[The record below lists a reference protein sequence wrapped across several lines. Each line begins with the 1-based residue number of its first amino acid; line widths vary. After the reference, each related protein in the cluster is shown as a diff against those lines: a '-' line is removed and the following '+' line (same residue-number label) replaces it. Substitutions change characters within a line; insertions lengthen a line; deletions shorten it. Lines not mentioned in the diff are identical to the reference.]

1 MSRRVVVTGVGVVS
15 PIGNNVPAFWN
26 SILEGRSGAGP
37 ITQFDASDYKT
48 RFAMEVKDFD
58 PSERIDRKTLRHL
71 DRFVQLALFAAGEAI
86 EDSALDINKEDPRNI
101 GVVIGSG
108 IGGLNEIESQ
118 STVLRERGPG
128 RISPFFIPKMMVNA
142 ASGQIAIAHGY
153 QGPNFSTSS
162 ACASSQHAL
171 GVSLDLIRRG
181 ACDVMIVGGSES
193 TITPLAVGGFC
204 AAKAMSSRNDD
215 PQTASR
221 PFSAS
226 RDGFVMGEGAGVFVF
241 ETEEHAKARG
251 AKIYG
256 EVLGFGMTD
265 DAHHI
270 TAPSPDGA
278 HAKEAMRL
286 ALADGGCDLSDV
298 NYINA
303 HGTSTPLNDVMETR
317 GVKSLFGAH
326 SKNLCMSSTK
336 SQVGHLLGASGAVEL
351 AAICL
356 GIEQGVIPP
365 TINYNDPDPEC
376 DLDYVP
382 NEARQAQI
390 EVALSN
396 SFGFG
401 GHNASLCVGRYK

>member
-1 MSRRVVVTGVGVVS
+1 MSRRVVITGVGVVS
-15 PIGNNVPAFWN
+15 AIGNNVPSFWN
-26 SILEGRSGAGP
+26 GILEGRSGAGP
-37 ITQFDASDYKT
+37 ITQFDASGLKT
-48 RFAMEVKDFD
+48 QFATEVKDFD

-71 DRFVQLALFAAGEAI
+71 DRFVQLALVAAGEAV
-86 EDSALDINKEDPRNI
+86 EDSALAVDKEDPRRI

-108 IGGLNEIESQ
+108 IGGLNEIEAQ
-118 STVLRERGPG
+118 SEVLRERGAG

-142 ASGQIAIAHGY
+142 ASGQIAIAHGF

-171 GVSLDLIRRG
+171 GVSLDLVRRG
-181 ACDVMIVGGSES
+181 ACDVMIAGGSES

-204 AAKAMSSRNDD
+204 AAKAMSTRNDD

-251 AKIYG
+251 AKIYA

-278 HAKEAMRL
+278 HATEAMRL
-286 ALADGGCDLSDV
+286 AVADGGRDLSDV

-317 GVKSLFGAH
+317 AVKTLFGAH
-326 SKNLCMSSTK
+326 SSNLCMSSTK
-336 SQVGHLLGASGAVEL
+336 SQIGHLLGASGAVEL
-351 AAICL
+351 AAISL

-365 TINYNDPDPEC
+365 TINYQDPDPEC

-382 NEARQAQI
+382 NEAREAQI

-401 GHNASLCVGRYK
+401 GHNASLCVGRYR